1 MTSTPTPTVDI
12 PPPTAPMTGE
22 SDDIFDGL
30 EDAIRQDQETPDAP
44 KKGEPEPEKKP
55 AQEDKPDEAPKLKLG
70 TQEQKSAEPAP
81 EEVKWD
87 DTAPVP
93 RRREDWD
100 KFREARNR
108 EVTTLTDKLKGYETK
123 LAELEP
129 KAADLGALEELKA
142 KILTYEQQIQE
153 ATVLNDPQLTADLDA
168 RLKHALTPAKAALDE
183 KVAAEFEQLAGLPP
197 GKHRDKLFG
206 ELVDEMPVWQ
216 QAKLATA
223 LATAD
228 MINGERSDRL
238 ASAKANAA
246 QYLQQKQ
253 QQQEA
258 MHAEVKKQHNIL
270 FDSTVAE
277 LKQQPGFKDIFNDD
291 GFAKQWVESARNVF
305 AGNTG
310 DAKMLANK
318 ALMAEIAQPL
328 MAYAIEQTQ
337 SAESSKAKIIE
348 LEAELKKYAGASP
361 TPSTTTP
368 TGAPESEDSFMDG
381 LNKIWN
387 A

>member
-1 MTSTPTPTVDI
+1 MEVDDMF
-12 PPPTAPMTGE
+12 A
-22 SDDIFDGL
+22 GL
-30 EDAIRQDQETPDAP
+30 DAAIRKDQEAAGVPKDTGMPDPP
-44 KKGEPEPEKKP
+44 KEAALPKEEP
-55 AQEDKPDEAPKLKLG
+55 KPDEGPKLKLG
-70 TQEQKSAEPAP
+70 TQEQGSAEPSP

-87 DTAPVP
+87 EAAPVP

-100 KFREARNR
+100 KFREARNK
-108 EVTTLTDKLKGYETK
+108 EVTGLTEKLKSYEAK

-129 KAADLGALEELKA
+129 KAADLGALVELKA
-142 KILTYEQQIQE
+142 NVLTYEQQIQE

-168 RLKHALTPAKAALDE
+168 RLKHALTPARATLDE
-183 KVAAEFEQLAGLPP
+183 KAAAEFEQLAALPP

-206 ELVDEMPVWQ
+206 ELVDEMPAWQ
-216 QAKLATA
+216 QAKLATV

-228 MINGERSDRL
+228 MINGERADRL
-238 ASAKANAA
+238 ANAKANAA
-246 QYLQQKQ
+246 QYLQQKAQ
-253 QQQEA
+253 QQQA
-258 MHAEVKKQHNIL
+258 MQAEIQKRNNIL

-310 DAKMLANK
+310 DTKTLASK

-337 SAESSKAKIIE
+337 SAEAAKAKIAE
-348 LEAELKKYAGASP
+348 LEAELKKYASSSP
-361 TPSTTTP
+361 APNTSTPAVVPSSDDP
-368 TGAPESEDSFMDG
+368 FMDG
-381 LNKIWN
+381 LMKAYN

>member
-1 MTSTPTPTVDI
+1 MTETTQVLPEAPPDPGQVDDMF
-12 PPPTAPMTGE
+12 A
-22 SDDIFDGL
+22 GL
-30 EDAIRQDQETPDAP
+30 DAAIRKDQEAAGVPKDTGMPDASKEEAPP
-44 KKGEPEPEKKP
+44 KEEPK
-55 AQEDKPDEAPKLKLG
+55 ADEGPKLKLG
-70 TQEQKSAEPAP
+70 SKEEKPAEPAP

-93 RRREDWD
+93 RKREEWD
-100 KFREARNR
+100 KFREARNK
-108 EVTTLTDKLKGYETK
+108 EVTGLTEKLKAYEAK

-129 KAADLGALEELKA
+129 KAADLGSLEELKA
-142 KILTYEQQIQE
+142 KVQTYEQQIQE

-168 RLKHALTPAKAALDE
+168 RLKHALSPAKSTLDE
-183 KVAAEFEQLAGLPP
+183 KAAAEFEQLAALPP

-206 ELVDEMPVWQ
+206 ELVDDMPAWQ
-216 QAKLATA
+216 QAKLATV

-238 ASAKANAA
+238 ANAKANAA
-246 QYLQQKQ
+246 QYLQQKAQ
-253 QQQEA
+253 QQQA
-258 MHAEVKKQHNIL
+258 MQAEVQKRNNLL
-270 FDSTVAE
+270 FDSTVSE
-277 LKQQPGFKDIFNDD
+277 LKQQPGFKDIFNDE

-310 DAKMLANK
+310 DAKVLANK

-337 SAESSKAKIIE
+337 SAESAKAKIAE
-348 LEAELKKYAGASP
+348 LEAELKKYASASP
-361 TPSTTTP
+361 TPNTSTPSSP
-368 TGAPESEDSFMDG
+368 TQGDDPFMDG
-381 LNKIWN
+381 LMRAYN

>member
-1 MTSTPTPTVDI
+1 
-12 PPPTAPMTGE
+12 MTGE
-22 SDDIFDGL
+22 SDDIFAGL
-30 EDAIRQDQETPDAP
+30 EEVIRKDREAEAAP
-44 KKGEPEPEKKP
+44 KKSEPEKKP
-55 AQEDKPDEAPKLKLG
+55 DQEAEPKQPSEPKLKFG
-70 TQEQKSAEPAP
+70 TKEEKPTEQPAP

-87 DTAPVP
+87 ETASVP

-108 EVTTLTDKLKGYETK
+108 EVTGLTEKLKGYEAK

-129 KAADLGALEELKA
+129 KAADLGSLAELKA
-142 KILTYEQQIQE
+142 KVQTYEQQIQE

-168 RLKHALTPAKAALDE
+168 RLKHALTPARASLDE
-183 KVAAEFEQLAGLPP
+183 KAVAEFEQLAGLPP

-206 ELVDEMPVWQ
+206 ELVDEMPAWQ
-216 QAKLATA
+216 QAKLATV

-238 ASAKANAA
+238 ANAKANAA
-246 QYLQQKQ
+246 QYLQQKAQ
-253 QQQEA
+253 QQQA
-258 MHAEVKKQHNIL
+258 MQAEIQKRNNIL
-270 FDSTVAE
+270 FDSTVSE

-337 SAESSKAKIIE
+337 SAESAKAKIAE

-361 TPSTTTP
+361 SPNTT
-368 TGAPESEDSFMDG
+368 APAGSPDSEDPFMDG
-381 LNKIWN
+381 FNKIWN